1 MKSALEGGFDMT
13 NEELLMLRCMVEYIE
28 KISSNDYVYAH
39 TNSDSVSLEE
49 CRRWLESEQYRHGE
63 GRKYGSAVPAGFEPH
78 EYVITNGVK
87 TWTKGDR

>member
-39 TNSDSVSLEE
+39 TNTDSVSLEE
-49 CRRWLESEQYRHGE
+49 CRRWLESEQYRKE
-63 GRKYGSAVPAGFEPH
+63 SSASSAVPAGFEPH
-78 EYVITNGVK
+78 EYVVINGVI
-87 TWTKGDR
+87 TWTKGE

>member
-39 TNSDSVSLEE
+39 TTTDSVSLEE
-49 CRRWLESEQYRHGE
+49 CRRWLESEQH
-63 GRKYGSAVPAGFEPH
+63 RKESSTVPAGFQPH
-78 EYVITNGVK
+78 EYVVINGVI
-87 TWTKGDR
+87 TWTKGE